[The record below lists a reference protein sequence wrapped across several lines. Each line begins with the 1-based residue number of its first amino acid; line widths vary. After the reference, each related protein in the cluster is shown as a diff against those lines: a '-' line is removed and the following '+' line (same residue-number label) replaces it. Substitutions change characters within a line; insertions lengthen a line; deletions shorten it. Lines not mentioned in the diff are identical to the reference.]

1 MNKIFLIIQR
11 EYKFHLSQRSFWLM
25 TVLLPLLF
33 GGGYYFFQTDD
44 SGNSDKEIWV
54 IDRTALYAEAF
65 TNCAPNIKY
74 ISLPQDTIPA
84 GISPLA
90 TLLIG
95 EDLLKHD
102 GRNIIFYSSHED
114 GVYIK
119 HQLTILL
126 TDYLYRQKLAQL
138 PEEIRRQ
145 VDVDIIISDIS
156 SDEIMPLKTDNKE
169 FNIHLILSTLIY
181 LFIFMYSAQ
190 VLQSTVQEKNNRMVE
205 ILLTS
210 VKAKELIYGK
220 IIAIGLCG
228 ITQFCIW
235 GISLILI
242 YLVGRETIV
251 FDILSHIDIY
261 WCLIFLL
268 CFIGGFLLY
277 GALFAIIGSY
287 INPET
292 DSRQFVL
299 PVSLFSILSFYVG
312 IYSLND
318 IYSPLATWC
327 TYIPFTSPIV
337 LVTRFSHDISP
348 GEIFLSVF
356 LLFLSASICIH
367 IASRIYQSR
376 LLIFKKR

>member
-1 MNKIFLIIQR
+1 MSLWNDRKTEELPMNKIFLIIQR

-44 SGNSDKEIWV
+44 SGNPDKEIWV

-145 VDVDIIISDIS
+145 VDDRYY
-156 SDEIMPLKTDNKE
+156 
-169 FNIHLILSTLIY
+169 NIRY
-181 LFIFMYSAQ
+181 IF
-190 VLQSTVQEKNNRMVE
+190 R
-205 ILLTS
+205 
-210 VKAKELIYGK
+210 
-220 IIAIGLCG
+220 
-228 ITQFCIW
+228 
-235 GISLILI
+235 
-242 YLVGRETIV
+242 
-251 FDILSHIDIY
+251 
-261 WCLIFLL
+261 
-268 CFIGGFLLY
+268 
-277 GALFAIIGSY
+277 
-287 INPET
+287 
-292 DSRQFVL
+292 
-299 PVSLFSILSFYVG
+299 
-312 IYSLND
+312 
-318 IYSPLATWC
+318 
-327 TYIPFTSPIV
+327 
-337 LVTRFSHDISP
+337 
-348 GEIFLSVF
+348 
-356 LLFLSASICIH
+356 
-367 IASRIYQSR
+367 
-376 LLIFKKR
+376 